1 MNKEQLEKY
10 VRSFGLDEAR
20 ARQELESRL
29 QLLATLGLSEDK
41 RFQLLVQGA
50 TLNFRTLQAF
60 HRRTKM
66 VNSKSRNR
74 IFKLLES

>member
-50 TLNFRTLQAF
+50 R
-60 HRRTKM
+60 
-66 VNSKSRNR
+66 
-74 IFKLLES
+74 ESEPHLFAAGPGLRGG